1 MLPAAKLAAG
11 AASIFAN
18 GLSNLGQQF
27 LKKADTDTSNSVSLG
42 EFASIMQGGQNMPS
56 GSTDPAVSTE
66 PTEAT
71 RAKFGKVDSN
81 ADGQLTSS
89 EIHAYNQQLAS
100 QIQAQLVQI
109 QQMYGAS
116 QPKASPGDKFT
127 AMDSNADGAISKDE
141 LASFLADKDSARAK
155 PAAND
160 MMGKANALFDKIN
173 TNADDTLS
181 ASELSAFAA
190 TRKSKKPKAAN
201 GDTNLQDAF
210 AQISKL
216 LEAIQKQTSDTAK
229 SKKGSAAAALAA
241 ATAYKK
247 A

>member
-1 MLPAAKLAAG
+1 MLPAAKFAAG

-27 LKKADTDTSNSVSLG
+27 LKKADTDKSSGVSLG

-56 GSTDPAVSTE
+56 GKANPAVSTE
-66 PTEAT
+66 PTETT
-71 RAKFGKVDSN
+71 RTKFGQVDTN
-81 ADGQLTSS
+81 ADGQLTSG
-89 EIHAYNQQLAS
+89 EVNTYNQQLAS

-116 QPKASPGDKFT
+116 QPKASLGDKFT
-127 AMDSNADGAISKDE
+127 AMDSNADGSVSKDE
-141 LASFLADKDSARAK
+141 LANFLADKDSARAK
-155 PAAND
+155 TAGND
-160 MMGKANALFDKIN
+160 MMAKANALFDKIN
-173 TNADDTLS
+173 TDADNKLS

-190 TRKSKKPKAAN
+190 TRKAKKPKAAN

-216 LEAIQKQTSDTAK
+216 LESIQKQTSDTAK